1 MGSTLSSNKK
11 PMSSP
16 KIAALAMVLL
26 LLVYIAL
33 LANTGI
39 SLLATGIFIGQI
51 MGFLIL
57 VFPVLALWVI
67 FVELRFGL
75 ASQKLVERV
84 EKEGT
89 WPDLGIETRPSGRA
103 VRASADAAFPKHS
116 AHAKANENDWRAW
129 FTLSLAYDACG
140 DRKRAR
146 SAMRKAIS
154 LES

>member
-1 MGSTLSSNKK
+1 
-11 PMSSP
+11 MSSP
-16 KIAALAMVLL
+16 KIAALAMILL
-26 LLVYIAL
+26 LLVYIVL

-39 SLLATGIFIGQI
+39 SLLATDILIGQI

-57 VFPVLALWVI
+57 VFPILALWVI

-75 ASQKLVERV
+75 AAQKLVARV
-84 EKEGT
+84 EQQGT

-103 VRASADAAFPKHS
+103 VRASADAAFPRHA
-116 AHAKANENDWRAW
+116 AHADANPQDWHAW

-146 SAMRKAIS
+146 SAMRKAIALS
-154 LES
+154 A

>member
-1 MGSTLSSNKK
+1 
-11 PMSSP
+11 MSSP
-16 KIAALAMVLL
+16 KIAALAMILL
-26 LLVYIAL
+26 LLVYIVL
-33 LANTGI
+33 LANIGI
-39 SLLATGIFIGQI
+39 SLLATGILIGQI

-57 VFPVLALWVI
+57 VFPILALWVI

-75 ASQKLVERV
+75 AAQKLVARV
-84 EKEGT
+84 EQQGT

-103 VRASADAAFPKHS
+103 VRASADAAFPRHA
-116 AHAKANENDWRAW
+116 AHADSNPQDWHAW

-154 LES
+154 LSA